1 MRPGANRRRQRGMLN
16 IGDNSSSSEMRE
28 GNVIEMVVGCL
39 FGWVFGIFS
48 ICCLMNRRN
57 NTVKFRNG
65 IYLGFALRLIYAINE
80 TNQ

>member
-1 MRPGANRRRQRGMLN
+1 MLN

-28 GNVIEMVVGCL
+28 GNIIEMVVGCL